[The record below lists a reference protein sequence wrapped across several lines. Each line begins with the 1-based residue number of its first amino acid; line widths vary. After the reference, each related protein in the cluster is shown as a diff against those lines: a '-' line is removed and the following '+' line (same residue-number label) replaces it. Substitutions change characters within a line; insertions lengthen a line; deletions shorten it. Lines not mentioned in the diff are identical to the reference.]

1 MNKVG
6 DIMNDIQL
14 FDFEGQEVRTVLKDN
29 EVWFVGKDVC
39 NVLGFGNYRDALSRH
54 VDDEDKIDGVGIT
67 DSMGRSQNPTL
78 INESGVYALIFG
90 SRLPSAKKFKHW
102 VTSEV
107 LPTIRK
113 TGQYEVVK
121 DSYMIEDPI
130 ERAKRWIEEQEEK
143 KQLLLVNQQQEQQI
157 AELKPKADYMDKILQ
172 SKDCLTV
179 RQIAMDYGM
188 TPQAMN
194 KLLHDL
200 GVQYKQSGQWFL
212 YSKYLSSGYTKS
224 NTFIDKYGYPRMS
237 TKWTQK
243 GRLFLYDLLKAHD
256 VLPVIERDDIDIEQE
271 AA

>member
-1 MNKVG
+1 MTELIKVSY
-6 DIMNDIQL
+6 DS
-14 FDFEGQEVRTVLKDN
+14 ERPTVLARDLYSELEVGTRFNDWFPRMCGYGFEENEDYIPITQKRVTAQGNETTYKDYQITIDMAKEIAMLQRN
-29 EVWFVGKDVC
+29 EKGKV
-39 NVLGFGNYRDALSRH
+39 
-54 VDDEDKIDGVGIT
+54 
-67 DSMGRSQNPTL
+67 
-78 INESGVYALIFG
+78 
-90 SRLPSAKKFKHW
+90 
-102 VTSEV
+102 
-107 LPTIRK
+107 IRK
-113 TGQYEVVK
+113 K
-121 DSYMIEDPI
+121 LIELEKAWNSPEQVMARALQIADKKI
-130 ERAKRWIEEQEEK
+130 E
-143 KQLLLVNQQQEQQI
+143 QLTLVNQQQEQQI
-157 AELKPKADYMDKILQ
+157 AELKPKADYLDKILQ

-243 GRLFLYDLLKAHD
+243 GRLFLYDLLKAHG
-256 VLPVIERDDIDIEQE
+256 VLPVIERDDIDIEQQ